1 MVACVAKRPPSWLTC
16 KSSNRTHQVILCKAA
31 FYTLSPSLYCCT
43 ELFHPCSS
51 AVVFTELVSPSL
63 QPVRI
68 LLKDR
73 SPLQFQSSF
82 SNPAKLCFLNFIP
95 MCLGNV
101 SVFLQSSWTPL
112 TYTIFWIRSEEFL
125 IQEASG
131 KGWIYFSCS
140 QIWAIVYWMFC
151 IIYGIRCRLR
161 KPRTFLQGKQ
171 ILRNSFQHL
180 N

>member
-1 MVACVAKRPPSWLTC
+1 MLPKGYLPDSHASHPTGPTKLFCAKL
-16 KSSNRTHQVILCKAA
+16 
-31 FYTLSPSLYCCT
+31 LSMHLAPACT

-51 AVVFTELVSPSL
+51 AVAFTELVSPSL
-63 QPVRI
+63 QPVGI
-68 LLKDR
+68 LLKE
-73 SPLQFQSSF
+73 SYSLQFQSSF

-131 KGWIYFSCS
+131 KGWVYFSCS
-140 QIWAIVYWMFC
+140 QIWAIVYWMLC
-151 IIYGIRCRLR
+151 IIYGILCRLR
-161 KPRTFLQGKQ
+161 KPWTFLQGKQ
-171 ILRNSFQHL
+171 ILRNSSI
-180 N
+180 